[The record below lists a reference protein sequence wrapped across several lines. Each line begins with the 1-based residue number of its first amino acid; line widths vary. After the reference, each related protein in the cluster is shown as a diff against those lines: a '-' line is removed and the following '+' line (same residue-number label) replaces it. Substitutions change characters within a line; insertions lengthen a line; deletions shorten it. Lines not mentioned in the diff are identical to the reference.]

1 MEGKKKKE
9 KEKEKNVIV
18 TSSVSIATAIWSAHA
33 VFHGDI
39 ISSLNRALG
48 SVNNLLF
55 FFRN

>member
-1 MEGKKKKE
+1 
-9 KEKEKNVIV
+9 VIV
-18 TSSVSIATAIWSAHA
+18 TSSVSFATAIWSAHA